1 MGGRRGWPAG
11 TLWLVLLLAQ
21 TVGVEAADIKV
32 IASTGVASVVTE
44 LGRQFEAKTKHKV
57 AADFAVIAISKRKI
71 DAGAAFDLAILG
83 PAAIDELIGQGKIVP
98 GTRTSFGRTG
108 LGVVIAKSAPKP
120 DIATAEAFKRTMLA
134 AKTVGHSKEGLS
146 GVHFLAAL
154 DRLAITAEM
163 KPKLRTYEGDGL
175 TRAIAS
181 GEAEIGV
188 TGMGP
193 SLAMAE
199 AQFVGP
205 LPPEIQSYVVFT
217 AGISTAAS
225 DPEATRAFLQF
236 LTAPVAG
243 AVFQAKGMERD

>member
-1 MGGRRGWPAG
+1 KRLMLA
-11 TLWLVLLLAQ
+11 AQ
-21 TVGVEAADIKV
+21 TVA
-32 IASTGVASVVTE
+32 
-44 LGRQFEAKTKHKV
+44 H
-57 AADFAVIAISKRKI
+57 
-71 DAGAAFDLAILG
+71 
-83 PAAIDELIGQGKIVP
+83 P
-98 GTRTSFGRTG
+98 
-108 LGVVIAKSAPKP
+108 
-120 DIATAEAFKRTMLA
+120 
-134 AKTVGHSKEGLS
+134 KEGLS

-188 TGMGP
+188 TRMGP

-217 AGISTAAS
+217 AGISTAAGG
-225 DPEATRAFLQF
+225 PEATRAFLQF
-236 LTAPVAG
+236 LTARAG
-243 AVFQAKGMERD
+243 GPWSRAKGRERD